1 MHSTQERKFRPK
13 GDKKSTELEVLL
25 SRTFAEAII
34 TDLYPRS
41 QIDIFVQVLQ
51 SDGGEA
57 VAAINAATLAVI
69 DAGVAMRDYVVACAF
84 LPRSRPC
91 IVSLRDACVAEFHV

>member
-1 MHSTQERKFRPK
+1 MERKFRPK

-25 SRTFAEAII
+25 ARTFAEAII
-34 TDLYPRS
+34 VELYPRS
-41 QIDIFVQVLQ
+41 EINIFIQVIQ

-69 DAGVAMRDYVVACAF
+69 DAGLAMRDYVAACNALLPIFAF
-84 LPRSRPC
+84 
-91 IVSLRDACVAEFHV
+91 VDA